1 MRFVTLHLGLFCLP
15 MSHKKYAKLKPPP
28 PGSLL
33 ATDRSKAVVLVEFLL
48 NVFGVG
54 VSCRK
59 LYSFVVY
66 LYVNGSGSI
75 TSVGEERAN
84 LSAVVYL

>member
-1 MRFVTLHLGLFCLP
+1 MRAV
-15 MSHKKYAKLKPPP
+15 KEILKP

-33 ATDRSKAVVLVEFLL
+33 ATDRSKAVVLVWFLL

-66 LYVNGSGSI
+66 LYVYGSGSV
-75 TSVGEERAN
+75 TSVVEERAN

>member
-1 MRFVTLHLGLFCLP
+1 
-15 MSHKKYAKLKPPP
+15 MSLSPPPPP
-28 PGSLL
+28 PGGLL
-33 ATDRSKAVVLVEFLL
+33 AADRSRAVVLVWFLL

-54 VSCRK
+54 VSCRG
-59 LYSFVVY
+59 LCSFVVC
-66 LYVNGSGSI
+66 LCVNGSGSI

>member
-1 MRFVTLHLGLFCLP
+1 MGIFFSSAIIIR
-15 MSHKKYAKLKPPP
+15 Y
-28 PGSLL
+28 
-33 ATDRSKAVVLVEFLL
+33 
-48 NVFGVG
+48 VFGVG
-54 VSCRK
+54 VSCRN
-59 LYSFVVY
+59 LYFFVVY